1 MKRLNL
7 NSIIKV
13 KLTDRGKDVFYH
25 QYDLLNVRI
34 VANGGKIIPPR
45 YPDVDDEGYSK
56 FQLWDFMHIYGH
68 TFILGNINEVIK
80 PLDIFIEEE
89 DLSEYEEVEE

>member
-25 QYDLLNVRI
+25 QYDSF
-34 VANGGKIIPPR
+34 R
-45 YPDVDDEGYSK
+45 YPDVDNEGYSK

-68 TFILGNINEVIK
+68 TFILGNVNEVIK
-80 PLDIFIEEE
+80 PLDIFIEDE
-89 DLSEYEEVEE
+89 DLEDME